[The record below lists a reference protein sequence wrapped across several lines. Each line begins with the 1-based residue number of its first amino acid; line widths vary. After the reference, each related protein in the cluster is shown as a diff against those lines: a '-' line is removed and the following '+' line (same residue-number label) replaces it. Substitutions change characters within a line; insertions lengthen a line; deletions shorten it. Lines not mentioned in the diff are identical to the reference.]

1 MNRDDFQ
8 QLAKLRLREAK
19 ILLDNGCYEGA
30 YYLAGYAIECALK
43 TCIPKQT
50 QRDDFPDRKFVSDIY
65 THDLNRLMN
74 LAGLEAD
81 YRIRKADSVFER
93 NWMIVKDWSEQAR
106 YEHGVSAAIANDYY
120 SAVTSRRNGIMPW
133 IRKWW

>member
-1 MNRDDFQ
+1 MNRNDFQ
-8 QLAKLRLREAK
+8 QIATLRLREAK
-19 ILLDNGCYEGA
+19 VLLDNHCYDSA

-43 TCIPKQT
+43 TCIAKQT
-50 QRDDFPDRKFVSDIY
+50 QRYDFPDRKFVSDIY